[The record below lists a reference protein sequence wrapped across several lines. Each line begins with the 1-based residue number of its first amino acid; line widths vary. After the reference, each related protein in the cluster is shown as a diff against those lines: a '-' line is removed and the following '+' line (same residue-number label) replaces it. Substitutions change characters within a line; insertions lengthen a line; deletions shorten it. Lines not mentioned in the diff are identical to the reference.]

1 MCGVTRR
8 ALPVFGGL
16 MLVSPGS
23 VEAQVLWLDTGHYVW
38 TDDTPYYGEVFHRND
53 ASLDFVGGRMGQL
66 STWGTSVTNLYGGE
80 MAALWTSAES
90 VVQYRSGEFDY
101 ISASDSSVV
110 FLYAYDVT
118 HDPLGGINR
127 QGYVEGFFY
136 ENDEPF
142 GFSCWNV
149 PTWEHIEI
157 VPEPATLGLL
167 GLGAIII
174 RKRK

>member
-1 MCGVTRR
+1 M
-8 ALPVFGGL
+8 FGKKILMILAGL
-16 MLVSPGS
+16 ILVLASS
-23 VEAQVLWLDTGHYVW
+23 VEAQVLWIDTGHYVW
-38 TDDTPYYGEVFHRND
+38 TDDTPYYGEVFLRND
-53 ASLDFVGGRMGQL
+53 ASLDFVGGTMGQL
-66 STWGTSVTNLYGGE
+66 STWGTSVTNLDGGE

-90 VVQYRSGEFDY
+90 VVQYRSGELDY
-101 ISASDSSVV
+101 ISASHSSVV

-118 HDPLGGINR
+118 YDPLGGINR

-142 GFSCWNV
+142 GFSSWNV

-157 VPEPATLGLL
+157 VPEPATLALL
-167 GLGAIII
+167 GLGAIVI

>member
-1 MCGVTRR
+1 MFRKKM
-8 ALPVFGGL
+8 LMIFGGL
-16 MLVSPGS
+16 MVVWGGS
-23 VEAQVLWLDTGHYVW
+23 AEAQVLWIDTGHYVW
-38 TDDTPYYGEVFHRND
+38 TDDTPYYGEVFLRND
-53 ASLDFVGGRMGQL
+53 ATLDFVGGAMGQL
-66 STWGTSVTNLYGGE
+66 STWGTSVTNLDGGE

-101 ISASDSSVV
+101 ISASHSSLV

-118 HDPLGGINR
+118 YDPLGGINR
-127 QGYVEGFFY
+127 QGYVEGFLY
-136 ENDEPF
+136 KNDEPF

-157 VPEPATLGLL
+157 VPEPATLALL
-167 GLGAIII
+167 GLGAIVI